1 MHKKLNSKHLNIIAL
16 YNILLLMFSTNVFT
30 YKNSYHKQIKGLG
43 MGWIAGPSVANIYVY
58 ILERNWLYI
67 HRASI
72 YIYKIFIDDI
82 YDSKIKI
89 KLRKIWKK
97 LSVS

>member
-1 MHKKLNSKHLNIIAL
+1 M
-16 YNILLLMFSTNVFT
+16 
-30 YKNSYHKQIKGLG
+30 
-43 MGWIAGPSVANIYVY
+43 AGPSVANIYVY

-89 KLRKIWKK
+89 KLRKI
-97 LSVS
+97 